1 MPRARGAVRVPPTG
15 RIEKGFFVSE
25 NYVTRGQGFTGHNVR
40 APHRTRTM
48 SFAIS
53 PTAFVVV
60 GARAAPRGGAKAR
73 ASSTRVT
80 ARVSGA
86 RVRVS
91 PDLRG
96 RNATALRA
104 SEDDPPPKE
113 PAAPEQL
120 SFPELSDDEEV
131 RGSQITAIVT
141 GTCGQSR
148 SHQSRPGRHSPAT
161 WRPWVLGRR

>member
-1 MPRARGAVRVPPTG
+1 
-15 RIEKGFFVSE
+15 
-25 NYVTRGQGFTGHNVR
+25 
-40 APHRTRTM
+40 M

-141 GTCGQSR
+141 GVVSVVLAVGYLALVQVMDSR
-148 SHQSRPGRHSPAT
+148 EMLPPPPEAMGNGECP
-161 WRPWVLGRR
+161 LGERRC

>member
-1 MPRARGAVRVPPTG
+1 M
-15 RIEKGFFVSE
+15 
-25 NYVTRGQGFTGHNVR
+25 R

-60 GARAAPRGGAKAR
+60 GARAAPRGGAKALT
-73 ASSTRVT
+73 SST
-80 ARVSGA
+80 RVSGA

-104 SEDDPPPKE
+104 SEDDPHPKE

-161 WRPWVLGRR
+161 WLPWVLGRR